1 MVILKV
7 YADTITSV
15 DFCKIFSNNLNQSL
29 KMFNLT
35 QDKIKK
41 HLSTCVPKWFWYRI
55 YITTDGAAFQH
66 NTDQK

>member
-15 DFCKIFSNNLNQSL
+15 DFCKIYLNNSKQSL
-29 KMFNLT
+29 KTFNLS

-41 HLSTCVPKWFWYRI
+41 HETCVLKLFWYRI
-55 YITTDGAAFQH
+55 YITTVRAAFQH